1 MSVVFIVFP
10 LALVIAAIAV
20 LAFIWA
26 TRSGQFDDMDTPAM
40 RMLHDDEQSTAGPG
54 GQEPPVDAP
63 VRSRP
68 AGR

>member
-40 RMLHDDEQSTAGPG
+40 RMLHDDERSSAGPG
-54 GQEPPVDAP
+54 RPEPPDGAP
-63 VRSRP
+63 PRP
-68 AGR
+68 GPRNR

>member
-10 LALVIAAIAV
+10 LALLIAAIAV

-40 RMLHDDEQSTAGPG
+40 RMLHDDERSTVDSDRQEQPG
-54 GQEPPVDAP
+54 SDE
-63 VRSRP
+63 VRSRRT
-68 AGR
+68 GR

>member
-10 LALVIAAIAV
+10 LALLIAAIAV

-40 RMLHDDEQSTAGPG
+40 RMLHDDERSKADAGRSEHP
-54 GQEPPVDAP
+54 DSDS

-68 AGR
+68 TGR

>member
-10 LALVIAAIAV
+10 LALLIAAIAV

-40 RMLHDDEQSTAGPG
+40 RMLHDDERSTADSDRQQHPNGD
-54 GQEPPVDAP
+54 PVP
-63 VRSRP
+63 RRRT
-68 AGR
+68 GR